1 MHLSTVRKCSLSHES
16 LEPLLW
22 AAVLSSRHGVV
33 GGMTALDVV
42 PKLCG
47 DRFNAVMVGC
57 MMFQSEH

>member
-1 MHLSTVRKCSLSHES
+1 
-16 LEPLLW
+16 
-22 AAVLSSRHGVV
+22 
-33 GGMTALDVV
+33 MTALDVV